1 MSNWNYWKELPY
13 HGEPPDDRP
22 KNRKPK
28 RKRTKSEIRHDNI
41 VGSLKLLLICGIIFG
56 VIYFSADR
64 SLEQAL
70 GPALYIIAIVIIP
83 FVLSAGINAW
93 NRYLRADD
101 LDEPEDLD
109 VRREE
114 TSPKQDDK
122 HDMAEDYLAQLKWD
136 ADHLRDPNR
145 GIPPVRYD
153 PKWKYK
159 PLFGKVSDTSFG
171 SSTGW
176 AIVFLVALI
185 VIAGL
190 AIFEWITTSHI
201 DIAWVI
207 PVMILLGFILLA
219 TRRQTPPTDD

>member
-1 MSNWNYWKELPY
+1 MPRANLPY
-13 HGEPPDDRP
+13 RGEPEYEYPPP
-22 KNRKPK
+22 KPRDWNTEKP
-28 RKRTKSEIRHDNI
+28 RGLFGGTLWI
-41 VGSLKLLLICGIIFG
+41 VLLGGAVFFVL
-56 VIYFSADR
+56 YFATDR
-64 SLEQAL
+64 SSEQSL
-70 GPALYIIAIVIIP
+70 GPVLFIIAIVLAP
-83 FVLSAGINAW
+83 FALDAGINAW

-109 VRREE
+109 ERREE

-159 PLFGKVSDTSFG
+159 PLFGKVSGTSFG

-176 AIVFLVALI
+176 GILFLIALI
-185 VIAGL
+185 IVAGL
-190 AIFEWITTSHI
+190 AIVEMITTSHV
-201 DIAWVI
+201 DIVWAI
-207 PVMILLGFILLA
+207 PVIILLGLILLA
-219 TRRQTPPTDD
+219 TREPKEPTDD